1 MRYNSHIVAN
11 QCHILEIL
19 TTNSASHKLLDVLL
33 TFRSSRAEITIEDM
47 SQQLNIPKST
57 VYRYVRILCEKGFL
71 EKTGN
76 GHYHLGLAFLELSRI
91 ALNNSRDIRL
101 TALAGM
107 KRVAESIKESVSLMR
122 LFNRQAICIE
132 SIEGQHAL
140 RVTIERGRT
149 QPLHAGAS
157 SKVLLAHLP
166 ETEWEFYLDMPLQ
179 RFTDT
184 TITDFSQLVVE
195 LHQTRERGYGI
206 SDGEIDTGARA
217 VAVPLRNGRGDVVA
231 VLSVEG
237 PRTRMVDT
245 VIRQYVGLLQRESDI
260 IRDEL
265 S

>member
-1 MRYNSHIVAN
+1 MA
-11 QCHILEIL
+11 
-19 TTNSASHKLLDVLL
+19 TNSASHKLLDVLL
-33 TFRSSRAEITIEDM
+33 TFRGNRSEITIEEM

-71 EKTGN
+71 EKTGS

-101 TALAGM
+101 TALPGM

-166 ETEWEFYLDMPLQ
+166 EAEWESYLDMPLQ

-184 TITDFSQLVVE
+184 TIADFKQLTAE
-195 LHQTRERGYGI
+195 LHQTRERGYSI
-206 SDGEIDTGARA
+206 SDGEIDAGARA
-217 VAVPLRNGRGDVVA
+217 VAVPLRNRRGDVIA

-237 PRTRMVDT
+237 PCTRMVDN
-245 VIRQYVGLLQRESDI
+245 VMHRYVDLLQKEADI